1 MRYGAFRMRRL
12 VLYLYNHVIARFPI
26 HTARLAAYRRLFPV
40 GTNSTIM
47 LGLKLRSLRNV
58 RIGSFSNINPDC
70 MLDGRGG
77 TIAIGDYVDIAPEV
91 QIWTLEHDPMD
102 PAFGVKSAGVVI
114 EDHAWIASRAI
125 LLPGVR
131 VGKGGVVA
139 AGAVVT
145 RDVEPYTIV
154 AGVPARPIGM
164 RTMELQP
171 KQRYNPF
178 LL

>member
-1 MRYGAFRMRRL
+1 
-12 VLYLYNHVIARFPI
+12 
-26 HTARLAAYRRLFPV
+26 
-40 GTNSTIM
+40 
-47 LGLKLRSLRNV
+47 
-58 RIGSFSNINPDC
+58 

-171 KQRYNPF
+171 KQLYNPF